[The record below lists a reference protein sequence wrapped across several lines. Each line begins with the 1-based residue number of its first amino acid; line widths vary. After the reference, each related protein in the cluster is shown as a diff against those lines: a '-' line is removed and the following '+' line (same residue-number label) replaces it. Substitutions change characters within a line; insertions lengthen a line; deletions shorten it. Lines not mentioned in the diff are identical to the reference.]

1 MEPTETPAQEDETP
15 AAESWPPG
23 SMVRPDPFDF
33 DFEDEHINSG
43 GAPEDE
49 GAVDGVPEQ

>member
-1 MEPTETPAQEDETP
+1 
-15 AAESWPPG
+15 
-23 SMVRPDPFDF
+23 MVRPDPFDF